1 MFLEAMEK
9 DLGAVDTLLA
19 EGRIGEIRT
28 WLNEKIHTY
37 GNTRRPKEVL
47 LAVCGREATAEP
59 LLTYFRKK
67 YSAYYDL

>member
-28 WLNEKIHTY
+28 WLNEKIHRY
-37 GNTRRPKEVL
+37 GSTRLPKEVL